1 MRQPYQRNAVLG
13 LFTALVSFAAV
24 SSWMPPVPGA
34 LNQAV
39 TQSNIHQTVCAA
51 NWTKTIRP
59 PANYTNKLKLVQMK
73 ALGLTGAPGDYEEDH
88 LISLEI
94 GGDPRNPKNLWPQPY
109 AGQYGAR
116 VKDQVED
123 ALHRMVCGNKMTLAD
138 AQSCIATDWVVCGKR
153 IGVLK

>member
-1 MRQPYQRNAVLG
+1 MKLTGILIAFV
-13 LFTALVSFAAV
+13 AMAA
-24 SSWMPPVPGA
+24 PPVSYLPTAATPGA
-34 LNQAV
+34 ANQTV
-39 TQSNIHQTVCAA
+39 TQSNIRQTICAA
-51 NWTKTIRP
+51 DWTKTIRP

-123 ALHRMVCGNKMTLAD
+123 ALHRMVCGNKITLAD
-138 AQSCIATDWVVCGKR
+138 AQSCIATDWVACGKR